1 MDLLLTI
8 STTDC
13 LSFSTEDRT
22 PVVLQLVEMEEKS
35 TPARATDFAPKSS
48 VPSSTLWTC
57 LETWELDT
65 VRIPG
70 ERWRYTGS

>member
-1 MDLLLTI
+1 MDLRLTI

-22 PVVLQLVEMEEKS
+22 PAVLQPVETEEKS
-35 TPARATDFAPKSS
+35 TPARATDFAPRSS
-48 VPSSTLWTC
+48 VPSSTLWTS
-57 LETWELDT
+57 LEAWELDT

-70 ERWRYTGS
+70 ERSRYTGS